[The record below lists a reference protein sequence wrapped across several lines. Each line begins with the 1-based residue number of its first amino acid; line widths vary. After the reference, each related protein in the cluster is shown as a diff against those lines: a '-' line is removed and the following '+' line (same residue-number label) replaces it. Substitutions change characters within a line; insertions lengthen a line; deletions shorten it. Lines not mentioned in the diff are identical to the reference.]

1 MKNKKSRR
9 KGRSSKKAGVS
20 MRGERH
26 GARERD
32 IVQVNA
38 VVQLWWGP
46 SMQQLSLVQ

>member
-1 MKNKKSRR
+1 
-9 KGRSSKKAGVS
+9 

-38 VVQLWWGP
+38 VVQLWWGL
-46 SMQQLSLVQ
+46 SMQ